1 MAYLTWIG
9 DADLRRELQVILSAA
24 KGAKQEAEL
33 DFEKNVIDPFAMIF
47 EMYGFGISDFSDW
60 KAQELGRKAQKSLA
74 NKFGTFHQG
83 ILGSIHG
90 WEDLG
95 TGSTVDLVNYEKK
108 IIAEVKNKYNT
119 TKGDYKSALYETLEG
134 LITPKASKYHGFT
147 AYYVE
152 VIPKPKRG
160 QPQNYD
166 EEFTPSDNKKGASKP
181 ANPKI
186 RVIDG
191 QSFYKLAT
199 GESSALL
206 DLFESLP
213 KVLDSMCGDSPA
225 MVRDTDPLSAS
236 ALDHMEYYFQ
246 RAWKSSD
253 GG

>member
-1 MAYLTWIG
+1 MPYVSWIS
-9 DADLRRELQVILSAA
+9 DADLERELQVIMSAA
-24 KGAKQEAEL
+24 KAAKRDAESK
-33 DFEKNVIDPFAMIF
+33 FEKNVIDPFALIF
-47 EMYGFGISDFSDW
+47 EMYGFGIDDFNDW
-60 KAQELGRKAQKSLA
+60 KSRELDRQVQKSLS

-83 ILGSIHG
+83 ILGSIDG

-108 IIAEVKNKYNT
+108 VIAEVKNKYNT

-152 VIPKPKRG
+152 IIPKPVRR
-160 QPQNYD
+160 QPQSFD
-166 EEFTPSDNKKGASKP
+166 KPFIPSDNKKGALKP

-191 QSFYKLAT
+191 QSFYELAT

-206 DLFESLP
+206 DLFESVP
-213 KVLDSMCGDSPA
+213 KVLDSMYGNSPA
-225 MVRDTDPLSAS
+225 MVRDTDPMSAN
-236 ALDHMEYYFQ
+236 ALRHMKYYFQ
-246 RAWKSSD
+246 RAWKRSD
-253 GG
+253 NG